1 MTYEPE
7 IQKSFSDGA
16 DVVAAWAVY
25 IIVVFGLAGYALANV
40 FA

>member
-7 IQKSFSDGA
+7 IEKSFSGGG

>member
-7 IQKSFSDGA
+7 IENSSSDGG

-25 IIVVFGLAGYALANV
+25 IIVVFGLAGYALATV

>member
-7 IQKSFSDGA
+7 IEKSSSESG
-16 DVVAAWAVY
+16 DVMAAWAVY

>member
-7 IQKSFSDGA
+7 IEKSSSESG
-16 DVVAAWAVY
+16 DVVAAWVVY
-25 IIVVFGLAGYALANV
+25 IIVVFGLAGYAVANV

>member
-7 IQKSFSDGA
+7 IEKSSSDGG

-25 IIVVFGLAGYALANV
+25 IIMVFGLAGYALAHV